1 MFARTMLASLPSF
14 VGTSP
19 LSFSFENS
27 AMKAYPSIKQF
38 RADRH
43 ADFVGHTF
51 AKHDGSNLRFEWDRK
66 QGWFRFGSRRRLL
79 ERDHPGFGKSMMMF
93 ESGFAETF
101 ERFATKSKY
110 DSIVVYCEFWGPKSF
125 AGEHEPDDD
134 HVLTPI
140 DVAIY
145 KKGLLATDSF
155 IEQFGDKF
163 DLGYL
168 GERAWDT
175 QFVDAVRASTLEGM
189 SFEGVVGK
197 AGSGHKR
204 KALKLKSKA
213 WVEKVIQ
220 RYGEEKGQKIIAS

>member
-1 MFARTMLASLPSF
+1 MSLMGSCFIP
-14 VGTSP
+14 
-19 LSFSFENS
+19 FEIP

-51 AKHDGSNLRFEWDRK
+51 AKHDGSNLRFEWSRK

-79 ERDHPGFGKSMMMF
+79 EREHPTFGKSMAMF
-93 ESGFAETF
+93 EDGFAETF
-101 ERFATKSKY
+101 ERFATDGKH
-110 DSIVVYCEFWGPKSF
+110 DSMVVYCEFWGPRSF
-125 AGEHEPDDD
+125 AGEHDESDD

-155 IEQFGDKF
+155 VEQFGGKF

-168 GERAWDT
+168 GEQTWDKG
-175 QFVDAVRASTLEGM
+175 FVDAVRTSTLEGM

-204 KALKLKSKA
+204 NAIKLKSKA

-220 RYGEEKGQKIIAS
+220 QYGAEKGQKILAS

>member
-1 MFARTMLASLPSF
+1 MGSSLP
-14 VGTSP
+14 V
-19 LSFSFENS
+19 FEIP

-51 AKHDGSNLRFEWDRK
+51 AKHDGSNLRFEWSRK

-79 ERDHPGFGKSMMMF
+79 EREHPSFGKSMAMF
-93 ESGFAETF
+93 ESGFAEAF
-101 ERFATKSKY
+101 ERFATDNNH
-110 DSIVVYCEFWGPKSF
+110 DSMVVYCEFWGPESF
-125 AGEHEPDDD
+125 AGEHEADDD

-155 IEQFGDKF
+155 VEKFGGKF

-168 GERAWDT
+168 GEQTWDG
-175 QFVDAVRASTLEGM
+175 QFVDSVRASTFEGM

-197 AGSGHKR
+197 TGNGHQR
-204 KALKLKSKA
+204 KAIKLKSKA

-220 RYGEEKGQKIIAS
+220 QYGEEKGQKIIAS

>member
-1 MFARTMLASLPSF
+1 MGSCFIP
-14 VGTSP
+14 
-19 LSFSFENS
+19 FEIP

-51 AKHDGSNLRFEWDRK
+51 AKHDGSNLRFEWSRK

-79 ERDHPGFGKSMMMF
+79 EREHPTFGKSMAMF
-93 ESGFAETF
+93 EDGFAETF
-101 ERFATKSKY
+101 ERFATENEH

-125 AGEHEPDDD
+125 AGEHEADDE

-145 KKGLLATDSF
+145 KRGLLATDCF
-155 IEQFGDKF
+155 VEQFGGKF

-168 GERAWDT
+168 GQQTWDR
-175 QFVDAVRASTLEGM
+175 QFVDSVRASKLAGM

-204 KALKLKSKA
+204 KSVKLKSKA

-220 RYGEEKGQKIIAS
+220 QYGEVAGQKIIAS

>member
-1 MFARTMLASLPSF
+1 MGSLLP
-14 VGTSP
+14 V
-19 LSFSFENS
+19 FEIP

-51 AKHDGSNLRFEWDRK
+51 AKHDGSNLRFEWSRK

-79 ERDHPGFGKSMMMF
+79 EREHPSFGKSMAMF
-93 ESGFAETF
+93 ESGFAEAF
-101 ERFATKSKY
+101 ERFATDNNH
-110 DSIVVYCEFWGPKSF
+110 DSMVVYCEFWGPESF
-125 AGEHEPDDD
+125 AGEHEADDD

-155 IEQFGDKF
+155 VEKFGGKF

-168 GERAWDT
+168 GEQTWDG
-175 QFVDAVRASTLEGM
+175 QFVDSVRASTFEGM

-197 AGSGHKR
+197 TGNGHQR
-204 KALKLKSKA
+204 KAIKLKSKA

-220 RYGEEKGQKIIAS
+220 QYGEEKGQKIIAS